1 MEHHQIA
8 VLALQFFFVGF
19 DLHLPW
25 HWPLLFHRLLLLLG
39 FRFTACSKVSQPF
52 LLRSPASIPALLDSA
67 RPGNNLPE
75 SY

>member
-39 FRFTACSKVSQPF
+39 FLLHGLFEGITAVPLALARIDSCSAGQ
-52 LLRSPASIPALLDSA
+52 RPARQQSA
-67 RPGNNLPE
+67 
-75 SY
+75 